1 MEVLAQTRVVLWQG
15 GSLWLVDA
23 ARFEQGEKRSTDF
36 HSHHAIQVTLSLG
49 GQFRLVDQQGR
60 AVTKDAVVAADGSH
74 RFEAEGRFALL
85 FVEPESRLG
94 RAVAARHVG
103 QTLSELEASPQLT
116 AELEAF
122 KASDWRASDSEV
134 IAWGQRLVG
143 VLAADERAEIPD
155 YRIRKVIAW
164 ASERLDGTLSLADA
178 VPVAGL
184 SSSRLRHLFVEQ
196 TGLPF
201 KTYLLWLRLSRA
213 LAAVA
218 RGSALTAAAHEAGFS
233 DSAHLSRTFRR
244 MFGVAPTALQMLT

>member
-23 ARFEQGEKRSTDF
+23 PRFEQGETRSTDF
-36 HSHHAIQVTLSLG
+36 HAHHAIQVTLGLG
-49 GQFRLVDQQGR
+49 GQFRLVGDDD
-60 AVTKDAVVAADGSH
+60 ASVTRDAVVAADALH
-74 RFEAEGRFALL
+74 RFEAEGRIALL

-94 RAVAARHVG
+94 RAVAARHILG
-103 QTLSELEASPQLT
+103 SLTELAPSPILA
-116 AELEAF
+116 AELDAF
-122 KASDWRASDSEV
+122 KTSDWRAPDSEIV
-134 IAWGQRLVG
+134 AWGRRLTA
-143 VLAADERAEIPD
+143 VLAADESAEIPD
-155 YRIRKVIAW
+155 YRIRKVISW
-164 ASERLDGTLSLADA
+164 ANERLDRTLSLADA

-213 LAAVA
+213 VA
-218 RGSALTAAAHEAGFS
+218 SIASGSPITVAAHEAGFS

-244 MFGVAPTALQMLT
+244 MFGIAPTALQMLT

>member
-1 MEVLAQTRVVLWQG
+1 MDVLAQTRVVLWEG

-23 ARFEQGEKRSTDF
+23 ARFEGETRTTDF
-36 HSHHAIQVTLSLG
+36 HAHHAIQVTLSLG
-49 GQFRLVDQQGR
+49 GCFRLVAEDD
-60 AVTKDAVVAADGSH
+60 TSSTSDTVVAADALH
-74 RFEAEGRFALL
+74 RFEAEGRFALV

-94 RAVAARHVG
+94 RAVAARHIAG
-103 QTLSELEASPQLT
+103 TLTELAPSPVLS
-116 AELEAF
+116 AELDAF
-122 KASDWRASDSEV
+122 RTSDWRAPDSELL
-134 IAWGQRLVG
+134 AWGRRLLG

-155 YRIRKVIAW
+155 YRIRKVIGW

-213 LAAVA
+213 LAIVA
-218 RGSALTAAAHEAGFS
+218 AGSPLTAAAHEAGFS

>member
-1 MEVLAQTRVVLWQG
+1 MEVLAQTRVVLWEG

-23 ARFEQGEKRSTDF
+23 ARFEGETRSTDF
-36 HSHHAIQVTLSLG
+36 HAHHAIQVTLGLG
-49 GQFRLVDQQGR
+49 GQFRLVGDDG
-60 AVTKDAVVAADGSH
+60 ASVTRDGVVAADALH

-94 RAVAARHVG
+94 RAVAARHVQG
-103 QTLSELEASPQLT
+103 TLTELAPSPILA

-122 KASDWRASDSEV
+122 KTSDWRAPDSEIV
-134 IAWGQRLVG
+134 AWGRRLVG

-164 ASERLDGTLSLADA
+164 ASERLDRTLSLADA
-178 VPVAGL
+178 VPIAGL

-201 KTYLLWLRLSRA
+201 KTYLLWLRLSQ
-213 LAAVA
+213 AVA
-218 RGSALTAAAHEAGFS
+218 VVATGSPLTAAAHEAGFS

-244 MFGVAPTALQMLT
+244 MFGVAPTALRMLT